1 MGAAGRGGEAKL
13 SKAKT
18 EQGSTCL
25 TGEMREMGLLICP
38 EPSWPTP
45 VFVLS
50 ISYPQLCNGWPSAQ
64 PLKTAICTDYLT
76 QFPWVRSSAA
86 AG

>member
-1 MGAAGRGGEAKL
+1 MAKL

-18 EQGSTCL
+18 EQGSMCL

-45 VFVLS
+45 VFALC
-50 ISYPQLCNGWPSAQ
+50 ISYLQLCNG
-64 PLKTAICTDYLT
+64 
-76 QFPWVRSSAA
+76 
-86 AG
+86 